1 MSVIESNRTKSPLE
15 TSVKA
20 RDLACYTIKIS
31 INEKIF
37 DPQYKTVITDK
48 IVSDAIDI
56 YRKVWMANNI
66 KANKNQDA
74 WTKRSKLQI
83 KDITEI
89 YGGQKM
95 RYRVVDDPKELRA
108 QERAQAQAYQNQA
121 NIDFIALLTG
131 VDLGD
136 DEEVEED
143 E

>member
-37 DPQYKTVITDK
+37 DPKYKTVITDK

-66 KANKNQDA
+66 KVNKNQDA
-74 WTKRSKLQI
+74 WTKRSKLQMEAKDLCNDMLALVGIAKPLFHLTSKRIEYWTGRVIEVREMI
-83 KDITEI
+83 KSWHESD
-89 YGGQKM
+89 KK
-95 RYRVVDDPKELRA
+95 RY
-108 QERAQAQAYQNQA
+108 
-121 NIDFIALLTG
+121 
-131 VDLGD
+131 LGM
-136 DEEVEED
+136 
-143 E
+143 

>member
-66 KANKNQDA
+66 KVNKNQDA
-74 WTKRSKLQI
+74 WTKRSKLQMEA
-83 KDITEI
+83 KDLCNDMLALVGIAKPLFHLTSK
-89 YGGQKM
+89 GSNTGQ
-95 RYRVVDDPKELRA
+95 E
-108 QERAQAQAYQNQA
+108 
-121 NIDFIALLTG
+121 G
-131 VDLGD
+131 
-136 DEEVEED
+136 
-143 E
+143 

>member
-37 DPQYKTVITDK
+37 DPQYKSVITDK

-66 KANKNQDA
+66 KVNKNQDA
-74 WTKRSKLQI
+74 WTKRSKLQMEAKDLCNDMLALVGIAKPLFHLTSKRIEYWTGRVIEVREMI
-83 KDITEI
+83 KSWHESD
-89 YGGQKM
+89 KK
-95 RYRVVDDPKELRA
+95 RY
-108 QERAQAQAYQNQA
+108 
-121 NIDFIALLTG
+121 
-131 VDLGD
+131 LGM
-136 DEEVEED
+136 
-143 E
+143 

>member
-66 KANKNQDA
+66 KVNKNQDA
-74 WTKRSKLQI
+74 WTKRSKLQMEAKDLCNDMLALVGIAKPLFHLTSKRIEYWTGRVIEVREMI
-83 KDITEI
+83 KSWHESD
-89 YGGQKM
+89 KK
-95 RYRVVDDPKELRA
+95 RY
-108 QERAQAQAYQNQA
+108 
-121 NIDFIALLTG
+121 
-131 VDLGD
+131 LGM
-136 DEEVEED
+136 
-143 E
+143 